1 MLKPILL
8 RLSLFPHDTIV
19 YDVPDLDPPRH
30 GEVGPV
36 EVGGEEDEADPL
48 LWMPVED

>member
-30 GEVGPV
+30 GEVRPV
-36 EVGGEEDEADPL
+36 QVGRKEDEADPMF
-48 LWMPVED
+48 WMPMED